1 MQFVD
6 THSHLYLPEFDND
19 RDEVINRAIRDGI
32 EKICLPN
39 IDTRSVKPMMVL
51 VNKYPDFC
59 FPMMGLHP
67 TSVKKNYRDI
77 LKKVR
82 EYLHKEN
89 FIAIGEIGID
99 LYWDNT
105 YRKEQM
111 KAFREQITLAIDNQ
125 LPVVIHIRESF
136 DEVFQ
141 ILDEFKPD
149 YPKGIFHSFTG
160 NLDQAHRAIAMGFK
174 LGIGGIVT
182 FKNSGLD
189 KVVKDIDLKHIVL
202 ETDSPYLAPV
212 PKRGKRNESS
222 YMVYTARKIAELH
235 NITIEKIAD
244 ITTQNATKLFK
255 LNKNIVSQN

>member
-1 MQFVD
+1 MQFID
-6 THSHLYLPEFDND
+6 THSHLYFPEFDND
-19 RDEVINRAIRDGI
+19 RDEVINRAIRGGI

-39 IDTRSVKPMMVL
+39 IDIRSIKPMMYL

-59 FPMMGLHP
+59 FPMIGLHP
-67 TSVKKNYRDI
+67 TSVKKKYRDV
-77 LKKVR
+77 LKKIQ
-82 EYLHKEN
+82 EHLIKET

-105 YRKEQM
+105 YKEEQM

-160 NLDQAHRAIAMGFK
+160 NIDQANRAIAMGFK
-174 LGIGGIVT
+174 LGIGGIIT
-182 FKNSGLD
+182 FKNSGLN
-189 KVVKDIDLKHIVL
+189 KVVRDIDLKHIVL

-222 YMVYTARKIAELH
+222 YLIYTARKIAELH
-235 NITIEKIAD
+235 KVTVEKIAD
-244 ITTQNATKLFK
+244 ITSQNAIKLFK
-255 LNKNIVSQN
+255 LNN

>member
-1 MQFVD
+1 MQLID
-6 THSHLYLPEFDND
+6 THSHLYLPEFDSD
-19 RDEVINRAIRDGI
+19 RYQVINRAIQQGV

-39 IDTRSVKPMMVL
+39 IDTGSVKPLLAL
-51 VNKYPDFC
+51 VKKYPEHC

-67 TSVKKNYRDI
+67 SSVKKNYNDKLEKI
-77 LKKVR
+77 Q
-82 EYLHKEN
+82 EYLTKSN

-111 KAFREQITLAIDNQ
+111 TAFREQVSLALKYQ
-125 LPVVIHIRESF
+125 LPVVIHVRESF
-136 DEVFQ
+136 EEVFQ
-141 ILDEFKPD
+141 ILNEFKPN

-160 NLDQAHRAIAMGFK
+160 GKIHARRAIEMGFK

-189 KVVKDIDLKHIVL
+189 IVVKDIDTKHIVL

-222 YMVYTARKIAELH
+222 YLVYTARKIAELH
-235 NITIEKIAD
+235 KVTVEEIAD
-244 ITTQNATKLFK
+244 ITTHNAKKLFN
-255 LNKNIVSQN
+255 LNNS

>member
-1 MQFVD
+1 MQFID
-6 THSHLYLPEFDND
+6 THSHLYLPEFNND
-19 RDEVINRAIRDGI
+19 RDEVINRALREEIG
-32 EKICLPN
+32 KICLPN
-39 IDTRSVKPMMVL
+39 IDTRSVKPMMDL

-67 TSVKKNYRDI
+67 TSVRKNYRDI
-77 LKKVR
+77 LNNIQ
-82 EYLHKEN
+82 EYLLKKN

-105 YRKEQM
+105 YKKEQM
-111 KAFREQITLAIDNQ
+111 KAFREQVGLAIDNH
-125 LPVVIHIRESF
+125 LPVVIHIRDSF
-136 DEVFQ
+136 NEVFQ

-160 NLDQAHRAIAMGFK
+160 NLDQANRAIAMGFK

-189 KVVKDIDLKHIVL
+189 KVVSDIDPEHIVL

-235 NITIEKIAD
+235 NITIEKIAE
-244 ITTQNATKLFK
+244 ITTQNAIRLFK
-255 LNKNIVSQN
+255 LNKNIIP

>member
-19 RDEVINRAIRDGI
+19 RDEVINRAKLEEI

-39 IDTRSVKPMMVL
+39 IDTRSVKPMMDL

-67 TSVKKNYRDI
+67 TSVRKNYQDV
-77 LKKVR
+77 LKIVQ
-82 EYLHKEN
+82 EYLLKET

-105 YRKEQM
+105 YKKEQM
-111 KAFREQITLAIDNQ
+111 KAFGEQIGLAIDNQ

-136 DEVFQ
+136 DEVFH
-141 ILDEFKPD
+141 ILDEFKPE
-149 YPKGIFHSFTG
+149 YPEGIFHSFTG
-160 NLDQAHRAIAMGFK
+160 NLDQAYRAIAMGFK

-182 FKNSGLD
+182 FKNAGLD
-189 KVVKDIDLKHIVL
+189 FVIKNIDIKHIVL

-222 YMVYTARKIAELH
+222 YLVYTARKIAQLN
-235 NITIEKIAD
+235 NITIEKIAE
-244 ITTQNATKLFK
+244 ITTQNAFDLFN
-255 LNKNIVSQN
+255 LNN

>member
-1 MQFVD
+1 MQFID

-19 RDEVINRAIRDGI
+19 RDEVINRAVRQGI
-32 EKICLPN
+32 KKICLPN
-39 IDTRSVKPMMVL
+39 IDTGSVKQMLAV

-67 TSVKKNYRDI
+67 TSVRKNYRDI
-77 LKKVR
+77 LKKVQ
-82 EYLHKEN
+82 EHLLKEN
-89 FIAIGEIGID
+89 FIAVGEIGFD
-99 LYWDNT
+99 LYWNNT

-141 ILDEFKPD
+141 ILDEFNPD
-149 YPKGIFHSFTG
+149 YPIGIFHSFTG
-160 NLDQAHRAIAMGFK
+160 NIDQAHRAIAMGFK

-202 ETDSPYLAPV
+202 ETDSPYLAPA

-222 YMVYTARKIAELH
+222 YLVYTARKIAELH

-244 ITTQNATKLFK
+244 ITTQNAIKIFK
-255 LNKNIVSQN
+255 LNK

>member
-1 MQFVD
+1 MQFID

-19 RDEVINRAIRDGI
+19 RNEVINRAIREGI

-39 IDTRSVKPMMVL
+39 IDTRSIKPMMDV

-59 FPMMGLHP
+59 FPMIGLHP
-67 TSVKKNYRDI
+67 TSVKKNYMDE
-77 LKKVR
+77 LNKVK
-82 EYLHKEN
+82 ENLLKEN

-99 LYWDNT
+99 LFWDKT
-105 YRKEQM
+105 YKKEQM
-111 KAFREQITLAIDNQ
+111 KAFREQIGLAIDNH

-141 ILDEFKPD
+141 ILEEFKPG
-149 YPKGIFHSFTG
+149 YPKGIFHSFSG
-160 NLDQAHRAIAMGFK
+160 NLDQAHRAITMGFK

-189 KVVKDIDLKHIVL
+189 KVVKEIDPKHIVL

-222 YMVYTARKIAELH
+222 YLVYTAQKISELHNVTVKKIAE
-235 NITIEKIAD
+235 
-244 ITTQNATKLFK
+244 ITTQNAIKIFK
-255 LNKNIVSQN
+255 LNK

>member
-1 MQFVD
+1 MQFID

-19 RDEVINRAIRDGI
+19 RDEVINRAIREGI
-32 EKICLPN
+32 VKICLPN
-39 IDTRSVKPMMVL
+39 IDTRSVKPMMDL

-67 TSVKKNYRDI
+67 TSVRKNYRYE
-77 LKKVR
+77 LKKVQ
-82 EYLHKEN
+82 EHLLKEN

-105 YRKEQM
+105 YKAEQT
-111 KAFREQITLAIDNQ
+111 KAFREQISLAIDNH

-136 DEVFQ
+136 NEVFE

-149 YPKGIFHSFTG
+149 FPKGIFHSFSG
-160 NLDQAHRAIAMGFK
+160 NLDQANHAIAMGFK

-189 KVVKDIDLKHIVL
+189 KVVKDIAPKHIVL

-222 YMVYTARKIAELH
+222 YLVYTAQKIAELH
-235 NITIEKIAD
+235 NITIEKIAE
-244 ITTQNATKLFK
+244 ITTQNAIKIFK
-255 LNKNIVSQN
+255 LNKNIVS

>member
-1 MQFVD
+1 MQFID
-6 THSHLYLPEFDND
+6 THSHLYLPEFDKN
-19 RDEVINRAIRDGI
+19 RDEVINRAIREGI
-32 EKICLPN
+32 NKICLPN
-39 IDTRSVKPMMVL
+39 IDTRSIKPMMDL

-59 FPMMGLHP
+59 FPMIGLHP
-67 TSVKKNYRDI
+67 TSVRKNYRDV
-77 LKKVR
+77 LKEVQ
-82 EYLHKEN
+82 EYLLKEN

-99 LYWDNT
+99 LYWDKT
-105 YRKEQM
+105 CKEEQK

-141 ILDEFKPD
+141 ILDDFKPD

-160 NLDQAHRAIAMGFK
+160 NLYQANRAIAMGFK

-189 KVVKDIDLKHIVL
+189 KVVKDIDPKHIVL

-222 YMVYTARKIAELH
+222 YLVFTAQKIAELH
-235 NITIEKIAD
+235 NITIEKIAE
-244 ITTQNATKLFK
+244 ITTQNALKIFN
-255 LNKNIVSQN
+255 LNK

>member
-1 MQFVD
+1 MQFID
-6 THSHLYLPEFDND
+6 THSHLYLSEFDND
-19 RDEVINRAIRDGI
+19 RDEVINRAFREGI

-39 IDTRSVKPMMVL
+39 IDTRSIKPMMDL
-51 VNKYPDFC
+51 VNKYPGFC
-59 FPMMGLHP
+59 FPMIGLHP
-67 TSVKKNYRDI
+67 TSVRKNYRDI
-77 LKKVR
+77 LKKVQ
-82 EYLHKEN
+82 EFLLKEK

-105 YRKEQM
+105 CKEEQM
-111 KAFREQITLAIDNQ
+111 KAFREQIVLAIDNH

-136 DEVFQ
+136 DEVFR

-160 NLDQAHRAIAMGFK
+160 NIDQAHRAIAMGFK

-182 FKNSGLD
+182 FKNSELD
-189 KVVKDIDLKHIVL
+189 KVVKNIDPKHIVL

-222 YMVYTARKIAELH
+222 YLVYTAQKIAELH

-244 ITTQNATKLFK
+244 ITTQNAIKIFN
-255 LNKNIVSQN
+255 LNN

>member
-1 MQFVD
+1 MQFID
-6 THSHLYLPEFDND
+6 THSHLYLPEFDKN
-19 RDEVINRAIRDGI
+19 RDEVINRAIREGI
-32 EKICLPN
+32 NKICLPN
-39 IDTRSVKPMMVL
+39 IDTRSVKPMMDL

-59 FPMMGLHP
+59 FPMIGLHP
-67 TSVKKNYRDI
+67 TSVKKNYQDV
-77 LKKVR
+77 LKKVQ
-82 EYLHKEN
+82 EYLLKEN

-105 YRKEQM
+105 CKEEQK
-111 KAFREQITLAIDNQ
+111 KAFREQIGLAIDNH

-141 ILDEFKPD
+141 ILDDFKPD

-160 NLDQAHRAIAMGFK
+160 NLYQANRAIAMGFK

-189 KVVKDIDLKHIVL
+189 KVVKDIDPKHIVL

-222 YMVYTARKIAELH
+222 YLVFTAQKIAELH
-235 NITIEKIAD
+235 NITIEKIAE
-244 ITTQNATKLFK
+244 ITTQNAIKIFK
-255 LNKNIVSQN
+255 LNK